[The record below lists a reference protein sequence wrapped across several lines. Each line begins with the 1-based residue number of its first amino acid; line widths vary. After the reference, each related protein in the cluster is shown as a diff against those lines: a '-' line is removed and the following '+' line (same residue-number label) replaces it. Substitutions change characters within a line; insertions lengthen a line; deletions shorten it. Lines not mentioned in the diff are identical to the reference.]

1 MFFFFQFVSLGSM
14 LALDR
19 PFIAYV
25 DNHNVGSQ
33 ELCLEFGSATRI
45 YMVPFTQQEEE
56 VGSTY

>member
-1 MFFFFQFVSLGSM
+1 M

-19 PFIAYV
+19 PFIAHV